1 VRAPD
6 FWARDGLTAQLLT
19 PFGGITRWLT
29 ARRVARLGFDAGI
42 PVFCAGNASVGGSG
56 KTILTRDILVRLP
69 GKPFALTRG
78 YGGHMSGPVLVDLAR
93 HGPAE
98 VGDEALLLAAT
109 APTIVAHDRAAG
121 ARLARDLGATAIV
134 MDDGLQNPSLTKTA
148 SFLVV
153 DGGYGFGNGRL
164 LPAGPL
170 REPLTAAAARCAA
183 AVMIGADE
191 VGARHQLPENLSV
204 LQAQI
209 VPACPDLSAGTRVF
223 AFAGIGRPE
232 KFFAS
237 AMQLGMEL
245 AGTMKFP
252 DHHVYTASDAVKLRS
267 AAQAQQAQLLTT
279 EKDFVKLSPGLKAQ
293 TKLLSVRLAWDDE
306 AAFEALLQGFTA
318 KSSEN

>member
-1 VRAPD
+1 MRAPD
-6 FWARDGLTAQLLT
+6 FWARDGLAAQLLA
-19 PFGGITRWLT
+19 PFGGITRRLT
-29 ARRVARLGFDAGI
+29 ARRVARRGFDAGI
-42 PVFCAGNASVGGSG
+42 PVFCAGNASVGGAG
-56 KTILTRDILVRLP
+56 KTILARDILARLP

-78 YGGHMSGPVLVDLAR
+78 YGGKMSGPVLVDLTC

-98 VGDEALLLAAT
+98 VGDEALLLATT

-121 ARLARDLGATAIV
+121 ARLARELGATAIV
-134 MDDGLQNPSLTKTA
+134 MDDGLQNPSLVKTA

-170 REPLTAAAARCAA
+170 REPLAAAAARCMA

-191 VGARHQLPENLSV
+191 VGARRQLPEYLPV

-209 VPACPDLSAGTRVF
+209 IPACPDLPSGTRVF

-237 AMQLGMEL
+237 AMQLGMEMTG
-245 AGTMKFP
+245 AMKFP
-252 DHHVYTASDAVKLRS
+252 DHHVYTAADEAKLHA
-267 AAQAQQAQLLTT
+267 AAQGQQAQLLTT
-279 EKDFVKLSPGLKAQ
+279 EKDFVKLPPGLKAQ
-293 TKLLSVRLAWDDE
+293 TKWLSVHLAWDDE
-306 AAFEALLQGFTA
+306 PAFETLLRGVTA
-318 KSSEN
+318 RLSES